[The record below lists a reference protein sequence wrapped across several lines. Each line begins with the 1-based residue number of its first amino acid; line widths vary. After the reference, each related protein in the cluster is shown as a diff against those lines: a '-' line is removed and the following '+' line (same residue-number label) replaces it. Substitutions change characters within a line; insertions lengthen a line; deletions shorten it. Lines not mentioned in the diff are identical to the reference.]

1 MATIQESTVE
11 EKIDINTLDNENLD
25 SQQEETKSEQIEEPI
40 QQKNATLDRVI
51 ELTNLMATDTDKA
64 LNMINTINRKTEFL
78 AINALIEASRAGD
91 AGKGFQVVAESID
104 VLASKTKEAVETMR
118 KETISEMEE
127 LGKVIQKQSENIKG
141 NRLSDLALTNI
152 DLIDRNL
159 YERTADVRWWA
170 TDDILV
176 KALSDR
182 NSDSYR
188 EASQRL
194 ATILRSY
201 TVYADLVLLD
211 VDGNAIA
218 NGKPEQFD
226 LTGRNYQGKLWF
238 QSAMRSANGDE
249 YGFQSVHKSVSSGMH
264 TMTFSCKV
272 HEDGDSNKRCIG
284 VLAAVFN
291 WDGLAQQ
298 IMTDTPL
305 NEDEKGSTRV
315 CIVDNDGTV
324 LADTQNRILSDKI
337 SFPKMDELF
346 TEKKSFRLVKQ
357 KGEWQ
362 LICHG
367 LSPGYETYSSGWHSL
382 IISTLN
388 KN

>member
-11 EKIDINTLDNENLD
+11 EKIDINTLENDNLD
-25 SQQEETKSEQIEEPI
+25 SKTEQNNLEQENETS
-40 QQKNATLDRVI
+40 QKKNSTLDRVI
-51 ELTNLMATDTDKA
+51 ELTKLMGTDTDKA

-91 AGKGFQVVAESID
+91 SGKGFQVVAESID

-127 LGKVIQKQSENIKG
+127 LGKVIQEQSENIKG
-141 NRLSDLALTNI
+141 NRLSDIALTNI

-176 KALSDR
+176 KALSEKT
-182 NSDSYR
+182 SESYR

-211 VDGNAIA
+211 IDGNAIA
-218 NGKPEQFD
+218 NGKPDEFD
-226 LTGRNYQGKLWF
+226 LGGRNYQGKLWF

-249 YGFQSVHKSVSSGMH
+249 YGFQSVHKSASSGMH

-272 HEDGDSNKRCIG
+272 HEGGDINKRCIG

-291 WDGLAQQ
+291 WDGLAQR
-298 IMTDTPL
+298 IMEDTPL
-305 NEDEKGSTRV
+305 NDDEKGSTRV

-324 LADTQNRILSDKI
+324 IADTQNRTLSDKI

-346 TEKKSFRLVKQ
+346 KEKKSFRLLKQ

-382 IISTLN
+382 IISNLN
-388 KN
+388 KE